1 MEILYQLIDFFA
13 AYGYM
18 AVFLV
23 LLACGFGL
31 PIPEDITL
39 VAGGVICCLADSLN
53 VKVMLIVALLGV
65 IFGDGIMFMLGRLL
79 GPKVKTV
86 PLLRRIFTEKIY
98 HQMQEKIHK
107 YGNWILFIARFLPG
121 LRAPIFMTAGISR
134 KVPYWKFLLMDG
146 TAALISVPVWVYAG
160 YYFAHDLDDLLE
172 WVKHSES
179 VVVGGIGVFLVIFIA
194 MFYIKKYRK
203 CCKGNEEQQ

>member
-1 MEILYQLIDFFA
+1 MEILHQLINFFA
-13 AYGYM
+13 AYGYI

-31 PIPEDITL
+31 PVPEDVTL
-39 VAGGVICCLADSLN
+39 VAGGVICCLADGLDVKMMLFVSL
-53 VKVMLIVALLGV
+53 MGV
-65 IFGDGIMFMLGRLL
+65 IVGDGIMFMLGRLL

-86 PLLRRIFTEKIY
+86 PLLRNIFTERIY
-98 HQMQEKIHK
+98 HQMQEKVQK
-107 YGNWILFIARFLPG
+107 YGHWILFIARFLPG

-172 WVKHSES
+172 WIKHSES
-179 VVVGGIGVFLVIFIA
+179 VVIGGVGVLLVIFIVI
-194 MFYIKKYRK
+194 FYIKKYKKR
-203 CCKGNEEQQ
+203 CKNSQDK